1 VIRGAVTS
9 WVTSW
14 LASVLLLVAGAASAS
29 PAGRGTAAPG
39 GTGPGEHPAAAA
51 AAPAPDGTVTR
62 GRPGPAD
69 RRRTVSLL
77 DVRIEGLP
85 DDVKDSFRHQLEEQ
99 IDTKRYWL
107 ADREYMR
114 RLLLPS
120 TKWTDGCL
128 VGHCLTA
135 IRASGAELVLLA
147 ALTGSGTSFGYV
159 VTLIRTDT
167 GQVIDQ
173 ESDRCDVCRVNE
185 VIRGATLAA
194 VDLLNKAPD
203 QLSDEAAE
211 QAARVDRAIGPLQGE
226 LAERDHHATRIGI
239 ALLAIGLVGAI
250 TGGALYLV
258 DDSRP
263 SYAIATAT
271 GGLAMA
277 AGGVVVLTF

>member
-1 VIRGAVTS
+1 VIRRAVPS
-9 WVTSW
+9 WVPSW

-29 PAGRGTAAPG
+29 PAGRGAGAPASA
-39 GTGPGEHPAAAA
+39 GPEHPAA
-51 AAPAPDGTVTR
+51 AAPAPDSAGA
-62 GRPGPAD
+62 GERPGPAD

-85 DDVKDSFRHQLEEQ
+85 EDVKDSFRHQLEEQ

-128 VGHCLTA
+128 VGRCLAA
-135 IRASGAELVLLA
+135 IRTSGAELVLLV
-147 ALTGSGTSFGYV
+147 ALSGSGTSFGYV

-167 GQVIDQ
+167 GHVIDQ

-185 VIRGATLAA
+185 VIRSATLAA

-211 QAARVDRAIGPLQGE
+211 QAARVDRAIGPLQG
-226 LAERDHHATRIGI
+226 AIVERDHHATRIGI

-263 SYAIATAT
+263 SYALATAT

-277 AGGVVVLTF
+277 TGGVVVLTF

>member
-1 VIRGAVTS
+1 MG
-9 WVTSW
+9 
-14 LASVLLLVAGAASAS
+14 
-29 PAGRGTAAPG
+29 
-39 GTGPGEHPAAAA
+39 
-51 AAPAPDGTVTR
+51 

-85 DDVKDSFRHQLEEQ
+85 EDVKDSFRRQLEEQ

-107 ADREYMR
+107 ADREYVRQMLQR
-114 RLLLPS
+114 S

-128 VGHCLTA
+128 VGRCLGV
-135 IRASGAELVLLA
+135 IRTQSGAELVLLA
-147 ALTGSGTSFGYV
+147 ALSGSGTSFGYV

-167 GQVIDQ
+167 GHVVDQ

-203 QLSDEAAE
+203 LLPDEVAE
-211 QAARVDRAIGPLQGE
+211 QAARVDRAVGTLQGE
-226 LAERDHHATRIGI
+226 LVERDHHATRIGI

-263 SYAIATAT
+263 SYALATAT

-277 AGGVVVLTF
+277 TGGVVVLTF

>member
-1 VIRGAVTS
+1 MIRIG
-9 WVTSW
+9 
-14 LASVLLLVAGAASAS
+14 LASVVLLVAGAASAS
-29 PAGRGTAAPG
+29 PAGRGAASPG
-39 GTGPGEHPAAAA
+39 DSGRDEHATV
-51 AAPAPDGTVTR
+51 APAPDAAGAR

-85 DDVKDSFRHQLEEQ
+85 EDVKDSFRHQLEEQ

-107 ADREYMR
+107 ARRDVERE
-114 RLLLPS
+114 RLQRS
-120 TKWTDGCL
+120 TQWTDGCL
-128 VGHCLTA
+128 VGHCLNV
-135 IRASGAELVLLA
+135 IRAQSGAELVLLA
-147 ALTGSGTSFGYV
+147 ALSGSGTSFGYV

-167 GQVIDQ
+167 GHVVDQ

-203 QLSDEAAE
+203 QLPDEAAE
-211 QAARVDRAIGPLQGE
+211 QAARVDRALGALQGE
-226 LAERDHHATRIGI
+226 LAERDHHANRIGI
-239 ALLAIGLVGAI
+239 ALLAVGLVGAI
-250 TGGALYLV
+250 TGGALYLL

-263 SYAIATAT
+263 RYALGTAT

-277 AGGVVVLTF
+277 TGGVVVLTF

>member
-1 VIRGAVTS
+1 MA
-9 WVTSW
+9 
-14 LASVLLLVAGAASAS
+14 
-29 PAGRGTAAPG
+29 
-39 GTGPGEHPAAAA
+39 
-51 AAPAPDGTVTR
+51 
-62 GRPGPAD
+62 AD

-77 DVRIEGLP
+77 EVRVEGLSE
-85 DDVKDSFRHQLEEQ
+85 DVKDSFRRQLEEQ

-107 ADREYMR
+107 ADREFMKSMMLR
-114 RLLLPS
+114 S
-120 TKWTDGCL
+120 TKWTDGCV
-128 VGHCLTA
+128 VGRCLTA
-135 IRASGAELVLLA
+135 IRAQSGAELVLLA
-147 ALTGSGTSFGYV
+147 ALSGSGTSFGYV

-167 GQVIDQ
+167 GHVVDQ

-185 VIRGATLAA
+185 VVRGATLAA
-194 VDLLNKAPD
+194 VDLLTKAPD

-211 QAARVDRAIGPLQGE
+211 QAAKVDRTVGAIRAE
-226 LAERDHHATRIGI
+226 LAEHDHHTTRIGI
-239 ALLAIGLVGAI
+239 ALLAVGLVGAL

>member
-1 VIRGAVTS
+1 MIRLG
-9 WVTSW
+9 
-14 LASVLLLVAGAASAS
+14 LASVVLLVAGAASAS
-29 PAGRGTAAPG
+29 PGAGGR
-39 GTGPGEHPAAAA
+39 EQSS
-51 AAPAPDGTVTR
+51 AAPAPDGTGAR

-85 DDVKDSFRHQLEEQ
+85 EDVKDSFRHQLEEQ

-107 ADREYMR
+107 ADREYVRQMLQR
-114 RLLLPS
+114 S

-128 VGHCLTA
+128 VGNCLSV
-135 IRASGAELVLLA
+135 IRTQSGAELVLLA
-147 ALTGSGTSFGYV
+147 ALSGSGTSFGYV

-167 GQVIDQ
+167 GHVVDQ

-194 VDLLNKAPD
+194 VDLLTKAPD
-203 QLSDEAAE
+203 QLPDEAAE
-211 QAARVDRAIGPLQGE
+211 QAARVDRAVSPLQGE
-226 LAERDHHATRIGI
+226 LAERDHHTTRIGI
-239 ALLAIGLVGAI
+239 ALLAVGLVGAI
-250 TGGALYLV
+250 TGGALYLL

-263 SYAIATAT
+263 SYALGTAT

>member
-1 VIRGAVTS
+1 MIRIA
-9 WVTSW
+9 
-14 LASVLLLVAGAASAS
+14 LASVLWLVAGAASAS
-29 PAGRGTAAPG
+29 PAGRGAAGPGSAAPADR
-39 GTGPGEHPAAAA
+39 PAA
-51 AAPAPDGTVTR
+51 AAPAPDGTGVR

-85 DDVKDSFRHQLEEQ
+85 EDVKDSFRHQLEEQ

-114 RLLLPS
+114 RLLLAS

-128 VGHCLTA
+128 VGRCLTT
-135 IRASGAELVLLA
+135 IRSSGAELVLLA
-147 ALTGSGTSFGYV
+147 ALSGSGTSFGYV

-167 GQVIDQ
+167 GHVIDQ

-203 QLSDEAAE
+203 QLPDEVAE
-211 QAARVDRAIGPLQGE
+211 QAAKVDRAISPLQGE
-226 LAERDHHATRIGI
+226 IAERDHHANRIGI
-239 ALLAIGLVGAI
+239 TLLAIGLVGAI

-263 SYAIATAT
+263 SYALATAT

-277 AGGVVVLTF
+277 TGGVVVLTF

>member
-1 VIRGAVTS
+1 MIRIA
-9 WVTSW
+9 VTSW
-14 LASVLLLVAGAASAS
+14 LASVLWLVAGAASAS
-29 PAGRGTAAPG
+29 PAGRGAAGPGSAAPA
-39 GTGPGEHPAAAA
+39 EHPAA
-51 AAPAPDGTVTR
+51 AAPAPDSAGAR
-62 GRPGPAD
+62 GRPEPAD

-77 DVRIEGLP
+77 DVRIEGMP
-85 DDVKDSFRHQLEEQ
+85 EDVKDSFRRQLEEQ

-107 ADREYMR
+107 ADREYLR
-114 RLLLPS
+114 RLLLAS

-128 VGHCLTA
+128 VGRCLTA
-135 IRASGAELVLLA
+135 IRSSGADLVLLA
-147 ALTGSGTSFGYV
+147 ALSGSGTSFGYV

-167 GQVIDQ
+167 GHVIDQ

-203 QLSDEAAE
+203 QLPDEAAE
-211 QAARVDRAIGPLQGE
+211 QAAKVDRAISPLQGA
-226 LAERDHHATRIGI
+226 LVERDHHANRIGI

-263 SYAIATAT
+263 SYALATAS

-277 AGGVVVLTF
+277 TGGVVVLTF

>member
-1 VIRGAVTS
+1 MIRVSVTF
-9 WVTSW
+9 W
-14 LASVLLLVAGAASAS
+14 LASVLLLVAGAASAA
-29 PAGRGTAAPG
+29 PAGRGAAAPG
-39 GTGPGEHPAAAA
+39 SAGPGEHPAAAA
-51 AAPAPDGTVTR
+51 PAPDGTGTG

-85 DDVKDSFRHQLEEQ
+85 EDVKDSFRHQLEEQ

-135 IRASGAELVLLA
+135 IRTSGAELVLLA
-147 ALTGSGTSFGYV
+147 ALSGSGTSFGYV

-194 VDLLNKAPD
+194 VDLLTKAPD
-203 QLSDEAAE
+203 QLADEAAE
-211 QAARVDRAIGPLQGE
+211 QAARVDRAIRPLQGE
-226 LAERDHHATRIGI
+226 LVERDHHATRIGI
-239 ALLAIGLVGAI
+239 ALLAIGLVGAV

-263 SYAIATAT
+263 SYALATAT

-277 AGGVVVLTF
+277 TGGVVVLTF

>member
-51 AAPAPDGTVTR
+51 PAPDGSVTR

-277 AGGVVVLTF
+277 TGGVVVLTF

>member
-1 VIRGAVTS
+1 VIRVS
-9 WVTSW
+9 VILWLR
-14 LASVLLLVAGAASAS
+14 LASVVLLVGGAASAS
-29 PAGRGTAAPG
+29 PAGRGAAPPPSA
-39 GTGPGEHPAAAA
+39 GPGEHAA
-51 AAPAPDGTVTR
+51 AAPAPDGTGAR

-85 DDVKDSFRHQLEEQ
+85 EDVKDSFRRQLEEQ

-107 ADREYMR
+107 ADREYLR

-128 VGHCLTA
+128 VGRCLGA
-135 IRASGAELVLLA
+135 IRTQSGAELVVLA
-147 ALTGSGTSFGYV
+147 ALSGSGTSFGYV

-167 GQVIDQ
+167 GRVIDQ

-203 QLSDEAAE
+203 QLPDEAAE
-211 QAARVDRAIGPLQGE
+211 QAATVDRAIGTLQGE
-226 LAERDHHATRIGI
+226 IAERDHHATRIGI
-239 ALLAIGLVGAI
+239 ALLAIGLAGAI

-263 SYAIATAT
+263 SYAIATAA

-277 AGGVVVLTF
+277 TGGVVVLTF

>member
-1 VIRGAVTS
+1 VIRIA
-9 WVTSW
+9 
-14 LASVLLLVAGAASAS
+14 LASVLWLVAGAASAS
-29 PAGRGTAAPG
+29 PAGRGAAGPGSAAPADR
-39 GTGPGEHPAAAA
+39 PAA
-51 AAPAPDGTVTR
+51 AAPAPDGTGVR

-85 DDVKDSFRHQLEEQ
+85 EDVKDSFRHQLEEQ

-114 RLLLPS
+114 RLLLAS

-128 VGHCLTA
+128 VGRCLTT
-135 IRASGAELVLLA
+135 IRSSGAELVLLA
-147 ALTGSGTSFGYV
+147 ALSGSGTSFGYV

-167 GQVIDQ
+167 GHVIDQ

-203 QLSDEAAE
+203 QLPDEVAE
-211 QAARVDRAIGPLQGE
+211 QAAKVDRAISPLQGE
-226 LAERDHHATRIGI
+226 IAERDHHANRIGI
-239 ALLAIGLVGAI
+239 TLLAIGLVGAI

-263 SYAIATAT
+263 SYALATAT

-277 AGGVVVLTF
+277 TGGVVVLTF

>member
-1 VIRGAVTS
+1 VIRSG
-9 WVTSW
+9 
-14 LASVLLLVAGAASAS
+14 LASVLLLVAGAASAA
-29 PAGRGTAAPG
+29 PAGRDA
-39 GTGPGEHPAAAA
+39 GPGSAVPAEHSAATS
-51 AAPAPDGTVTR
+51 PAPDSTGTR

-85 DDVKDSFRHQLEEQ
+85 EDVKDSFRHQLEEQ
-99 IDTKRYWL
+99 IDTKRYRL
-107 ADREYMR
+107 AEREYMR
-114 RLLLPS
+114 QMLLRS
-120 TKWTDGCL
+120 TTWTDGCL
-128 VGHCLTA
+128 VGNCLTA
-135 IRASGAELVLLA
+135 IRKHTGAELVLLA
-147 ALTGSGTSFGYV
+147 ALSGSGTSFGYV

-203 QLSDEAAE
+203 QLPDEAAE
-211 QAARVDRAIGPLQGE
+211 QTARVDRAVGAQQAK
-226 LAERDHHATRIGI
+226 LAERDHHATRIGL

-250 TGGALYLV
+250 TGGALYLA

-263 SYAIATAT
+263 SYALATAT

-277 AGGVVVLTF
+277 TGGVVVLTF

>member
-1 VIRGAVTS
+1 MIRIAI
-9 WVTSW
+9 TSW

-29 PAGRGTAAPG
+29 PAGRGAAGPGSAAP
-39 GTGPGEHPAAAA
+39 TEHPAA
-51 AAPAPDGTVTR
+51 AAPAPDSAGAH

-77 DVRIEGLP
+77 DVRIEGMP
-85 DDVKDSFRHQLEEQ
+85 EDVKDNFRRQLEEQ

-114 RLLLPS
+114 RLLLAS

-128 VGHCLTA
+128 VGRCLTA
-135 IRASGAELVLLA
+135 IRSSGADLVLLA
-147 ALTGSGTSFGYV
+147 ALSGSGTSFGYV

-167 GQVIDQ
+167 GHVIDQ

-203 QLSDEAAE
+203 QLPDEAAE
-211 QAARVDRAIGPLQGE
+211 QAAKVDRAVSPLQGA
-226 LAERDHHATRIGI
+226 LVERDHHANRIGI

-263 SYAIATAT
+263 SYALATAT

-277 AGGVVVLTF
+277 TGGVVVLTF

>member
-1 VIRGAVTS
+1 VIRIG
-9 WVTSW
+9 

-29 PAGRGTAAPG
+29 PGAGGRDQP
-39 GTGPGEHPAAAA
+39 A
-51 AAPAPDGTVTR
+51 AAPAPDGTGAR
-62 GRPGPAD
+62 SRPGPAD

-85 DDVKDSFRHQLEEQ
+85 EDVKDSFRHQLEEQ

-107 ADREYMR
+107 ADREYVRQMLQR
-114 RLLLPS
+114 S

-128 VGHCLTA
+128 VGHCLGVMRTQ
-135 IRASGAELVLLA
+135 SGAELVLLA
-147 ALTGSGTSFGYV
+147 ALSGSGTSFGYV
-159 VTLIRTDT
+159 VTLIRADT
-167 GQVIDQ
+167 GHVVDQ

-203 QLSDEAAE
+203 QLPDETAE
-211 QAARVDRAIGPLQGE
+211 QTARVDRAVGALQGE
-226 LAERDHHATRIGI
+226 LVEHDRHANRIGI
-239 ALLAIGLVGAI
+239 ALLAVGLVGAI
-250 TGGALYLV
+250 TGGALYLL

-263 SYAIATAT
+263 SYALGTAT

-277 AGGVVVLTF
+277 TSGVVVLTF